1 MSSVLII
8 EDEVNLS
15 RILARVLEEEGF
27 HALVEYRGDSG
38 LEAAVSNLPDAVVLD
53 LSLPGLDGLQVCREL
68 RARGMRMPVI
78 MLTARD
84 AVPDRVRGLD
94 QGADDYLVKPFAIDE
109 LVARIR
115 AHLRRAGEPAERLVI
130 ADLVLEPSAR
140 RVRRGGKELSLTAQE
155 FDLLEF
161 LMRHRRHVMSRQR
174 ILDHVWG
181 YDAAPASNIVDI
193 YIHYLRDKVDK
204 GHEAKLIKT
213 VRSVGYVV
221 RT

>member
-1 MSSVLII
+1 M
-8 EDEVNLS
+8 
-15 RILARVLEEEGF
+15 
-27 HALVEYRGDSG
+27 
-38 LEAAVSNLPDAVVLD
+38 
-53 LSLPGLDGLQVCREL
+53 
-68 RARGMRMPVI
+68 
-78 MLTARD
+78 
-84 AVPDRVRGLD
+84 
-94 QGADDYLVKPFAIDE
+94 
-109 LVARIR
+109 
-115 AHLRRAGEPAERLVI
+115 
-130 ADLVLEPSAR
+130 
-140 RVRRGGKELSLTAQE
+140 SLTAQE

-221 RT
+221 RS